1 MKGLILDK
9 LADSIGRIY
18 NASRSNM
25 ISTTIP
31 SNSLVRRVLILLYR
45 EGFINTYKV
54 LDSGEIEVFP
64 KYIRN
69 IPVMRGFRRVSLI
82 KRRVYVS
89 FEDLQKVALKHP
101 NVFFIL
107 STRQG
112 LDIFDAI
119 LIRSKKMGGELI
131 AMIEI

>member
-18 NASRSNM
+18 NASRCNM
-25 ISTTIP
+25 VSTTIP
-31 SNSLVRRVLILLYR
+31 SNSLVRRVLRLLYG
-45 EGFINTYKV
+45 EGLINSYV
-54 LDSGEIEVFP
+54 MLDSGDIEVFP
-64 KYIRN
+64 KYVIN
-69 IPVMRGFRRVSLI
+69 GPIMRGFRRVSLI

-89 FEDLQKVALKHP
+89 FEDLQKIALKHP
-101 NVFFIL
+101 NVYFIL

-112 LDIFDAI
+112 LNIFDAI
-119 LIRSKKMGGELI
+119 LLNSKKMGGELI

>member
-25 ISTTIP
+25 VSTTIP